1 MENQCETCDK
11 DKSKMDMN
19 IISKIFPS
27 VDTTNQNILKYDNEG
42 LWSITLPLEADV
54 ISSMIKNDIGSDIS
68 IFDGTAGLGGN
79 TISFGKIFNNVT
91 SVELNADR
99 FKLLSNNINAYGLT
113 NVQLINGNCLNYLN
127 GNFNVYFFDPPWGG
141 PEYKLNNKT
150 NIKLGNLSLVELI
163 SKIKTNKNNNIKI
176 YIKLP
181 NNYDLTE
188 FSFYNYKINKIKNY
202 ILVSIG

>member
-1 MENQCETCDK
+1 MENQCETSNDDK
-11 DKSKMDMN
+11 NKMDMN

-27 VDTTNQNILKYDNEG
+27 VDSTNQNILKYDNEG

-79 TISFGKIFNNVT
+79 TISFGKYFKHVT

-99 FKLLSNNINAYGLT
+99 FKLLLDNVNAYGLT
-113 NVQLINGNCLNYLN
+113 NVHLINGNCLNHLN